1 MGRRAGRNS
10 IRTNTWI
17 ECPGLLAV
25 VTCMKALLVSVLLLA
40 LLGCA
45 TGLVEPAAGAGQ
57 PGGKVFTFQ
66 QKSLAPASGAQM
78 IEPSELRTADIVLSA
93 ESSPLSSG
101 IRFFTMAPV
110 SHAALYVGDGQVAE
124 ALGGGVRLR
133 TVEKMRAEE
142 SVIAVFRHPRLDEAT
157 AQRIAAIARGHV
169 GKPYDYVGTFLHLP
183 YALER
188 TACELPLLPG
198 FLRGACVSLIAGVQL
213 SLAGPGERFFCSSF
227 VLDAYRDA
235 GAPITKAEPKWISP
249 ADIMH
254 MREGDVSPLPVEQR
268 LVYVG
273 HLKPTPWALDAPVLQ
288 MPIELGPAR
297 TPDTPAPAQ

>member
-1 MGRRAGRNS
+1 
-10 IRTNTWI
+10 
-17 ECPGLLAV
+17 
-25 VTCMKALLVSVLLLA
+25 MKALLASALLLA

-45 TGLVEPAAGAGQ
+45 TGLVEPAPGAGS
-57 PGGKVFTFQ
+57 PAGGKIFSFQ
-66 QKSLAPASGAQM
+66 QKSLAPPGGAQM
-78 IEPSELRTADIVLSA
+78 IEPGALRTADIVLSA
-93 ESSPLSSG
+93 ESSPMSSG
-101 IRFFTMAPV
+101 IRFFTLAPV
-110 SHAALYVGDGQVAE
+110 SHAALYVGDGQIAE

-133 TVEKMRAEE
+133 TVEKMLAEE

-157 AQRIAAIARGHV
+157 AQRIADIARSHV

-183 YALER
+183 FALER

-213 SLAGPGERFFCSSF
+213 SFAGPGDSFFCSSF

-235 GAPITKAEPKWISP
+235 GVPITKAEPKWVSP

-254 MREGDVSPLPVEQR
+254 MREGDVSTLPVEQR

-273 HLKPTPWALDAPVLQ
+273 HLKPSPSALDVPVLQ
-288 MPIELGPAR
+288 MPLDLGPAAAP
-297 TPDTPAPAQ
+297 TKPSPAQ

>member
-1 MGRRAGRNS
+1 
-10 IRTNTWI
+10 
-17 ECPGLLAV
+17 
-25 VTCMKALLVSVLLLA
+25 MKALLASTMLLA

-45 TGLVEPAAGAGQ
+45 TGLVDPAPGDGPPA
-57 PGGKVFTFQ
+57 GGKVFTFQ
-66 QKSLAPASGAQM
+66 NKSLAPATGAQM

-101 IRFFTMAPV
+101 IRVFTLAPV
-110 SHAALYVGDGQVAE
+110 SHAALYVGDGQIAE

-133 TVEKMRAEE
+133 TVEKMLAEE

-157 AQRIAAIARGHV
+157 AQHVADIARGRV

-183 YALER
+183 FAVER
-188 TACELPLLPG
+188 TACELPLMPG

-213 SLAGPGERFFCSSF
+213 SLVAPGERFFCSSF
-227 VLDAYRDA
+227 VLDAFSDA
-235 GAPITKAEPKWISP
+235 GVPITKAQPKWVSP

-254 MREGDVSPLPVEQR
+254 MREGDVSALPVEQR

-273 HLKPTPWALDAPVLQ
+273 HLKPTPWALDVPVLQ
-288 MPIELGPAR
+288 MPLELGPAA
-297 TPDTPAPAQ
+297 APAKSEPAQ